1 MEFLIFDL
9 KFSAQKNKWLS
20 VWDSWGS
27 REIHAHPDFIKLNAF
42 DEDEVLAFYTETKGG
57 GILFPIIKR
66 KISSESWCDVE
77 DTYFDVI
84 TPYGYGGAFCWGTG
98 ECHRDYF
105 WEEYK
110 IWCKKNNVV
119 TSFIRQSLFKD
130 QVLRSIGEISS
141 PYKNIVRRLNVSEED
156 LFNGYKHSVRK
167 NLKRAISSGLEIE
180 VDLYGKKLNDF
191 LTIYNSTMDRV
202 DAQDQYYFS
211 EEYFK
216 GIINKLRGYFVFFH
230 VRYKEKIIATELVL
244 VSSKSIY
251 SFLGG
256 TIAEYNSMRPNNF
269 LKHEIIKWGTKN
281 GKLNFILGGGYK
293 KDDGIFKYKKAM
305 APDGE
310 YDFYLAKVIH
320 DPEAFQ
326 LLVLKKLNWKKMNAK
341 TSHIESDFFPSYR
354 G

>member
-1 MEFLIFDL
+1 M
-9 KFSAQKNKWLS
+9 
-20 VWDSWGS
+20 
-27 REIHAHPDFIKLNAF
+27 
-42 DEDEVLAFYTETKGG
+42 
-57 GILFPIIKR
+57 
-66 KISSESWCDVE
+66 
-77 DTYFDVI
+77 
-84 TPYGYGGAFCWGTG
+84 
-98 ECHRDYF
+98 
-105 WEEYK
+105 
-110 IWCKKNNVV
+110 
-119 TSFIRQSLFKD
+119 
-130 QVLRSIGEISS
+130 
-141 PYKNIVRRLNVSEED
+141 
-156 LFNGYKHSVRK
+156 
-167 NLKRAISSGLEIE
+167 
-180 VDLYGKKLNDF
+180 
-191 LTIYNSTMDRV
+191 
-202 DAQDQYYFS
+202 
-211 EEYFK
+211 
-216 GIINKLRGYFVFFH
+216 
-230 VRYKEKIIATELVL
+230 
-244 VSSKSIY
+244 SSKSIY